1 MTAKRNDF
9 TMKKIVING
18 ARPLNGEIEIGGM
31 KNGALPIIFASILVS
46 DGVCVLENLPAV
58 KDIDLSL
65 EIIESLGAKVERIDR
80 HTDRKST
87 RLNSSH
93 HQVSRM
99 PSSA

>member
-46 DGVCVLENLPAV
+46 DGVCVLENCL
-58 KDIDLSL
+58 L
-65 EIIESLGAKVERIDR
+65 
-80 HTDRKST
+80 
-87 RLNSSH
+87 
-93 HQVSRM
+93 
-99 PSSA
+99 